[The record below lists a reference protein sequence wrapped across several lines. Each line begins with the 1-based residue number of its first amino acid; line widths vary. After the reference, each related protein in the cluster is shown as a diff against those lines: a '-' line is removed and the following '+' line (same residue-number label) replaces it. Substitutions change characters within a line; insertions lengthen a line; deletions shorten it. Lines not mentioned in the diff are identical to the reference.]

1 MTGPGAV
8 TASETVE
15 IKTDTDL
22 VRVRQAVRASAVDT
36 RLSLLDQT
44 KVVTA
49 ASELARNALVHGGGG
64 TVTVEAVSDGG
75 REGLRVVFVDS
86 GPGITEIEN
95 ALLEGY
101 STAGGLGLGLPG
113 ARRLVDCFV
122 LQSEPGTGTRVEVTK
137 WRR

>member
-1 MTGPGAV
+1 VAGPLLVAG
-8 TASETVE
+8 SETVE

-22 VRVRQAVRASAVDT
+22 VRVRQAVRASAVAA

-49 ASELARNALVHGGGG
+49 ASELARNVVVHGGGG
-64 TVTVEAVSDGG
+64 MVTVEAVSDGQ

-86 GPGITEIEN
+86 GPGIAEIED
-95 ALLEGY
+95 ALLEGW

-113 ARRLVDCFV
+113 ARRLVDRFL
-122 LQSEPGTGTRVEVTK
+122 LQSEPGAGTRVEVTK